1 MPTRS
6 GRWQLGI
13 HWTLRHWALVIH
25 RIVPTLSPAAPNAT
39 LLQRRLHS
47 SYRFS
52 SSFTW
57 WWRRRF
63 TKAGWLV
70 FLSIVATGLM
80 GADTNLSLA
89 YQAFVFLCFLF
100 IAALAGT
107 QFSRTKVDAE
117 RALPRYGSAGLP
129 VSYRVTLRNL
139 TAKPQRALSVTEDF
153 ADPRPTLEQF
163 ASTPEPGEE
172 QRNWYDRANGFYRW
186 TWLLKQNVRGKVNEQ
201 PCPDLPPNGSADIQL
216 ELLPTKRGVLR
227 FDAVAV
233 ACPDAFGLFRT
244 FVRVPLTQ
252 SLLILPKR
260 YFVPPLALPGQLKY
274 QQGGVAL
281 AGSVGE
287 SEEFVSLRDYRPGDA
302 LRHIHWPSW
311 AKTGKP
317 IVKEFQDEFFTRH
330 ALILD
335 TFLPVAASEVFE
347 EAVSVA
353 ASLACTVQAQESLL
367 DLMFVGPQ
375 AYCFTMGR
383 GVGHLEQLL
392 EILASVQPCRDR
404 QFNSLLRLVLQHASE
419 LSGCLCVFVEW
430 DDQRR
435 EFVRHLRE
443 MNVPLLV
450 LVVTAAGAPR
460 LDPGPMAG
468 EPERFRQLELGK
480 VAAELAKL

>member
-1 MPTRS
+1 M
-6 GRWQLGI
+6 
-13 HWTLRHWALVIH
+13 
-25 RIVPTLSPAAPNAT
+25 LSSA
-39 LLQRRLHS
+39 
-47 SYRFS
+47 
-52 SSFTW
+52 FTW

-70 FLSIVATGLM
+70 FAGIFLTGMM
-80 GADTNLSLA
+80 GVDTNLSLA
-89 YQAFVFLCFLF
+89 YQAFVFLCLLF
-100 IAALAGT
+100 ITALAGT
-107 QFSRTKVDAE
+107 QFSRTRVEAE
-117 RALPRYGSAGLP
+117 RVLPRFGSVGEP
-129 VSYRVTLRNL
+129 VNYRVTLRNL
-139 TAKPQRALSVTEDF
+139 TSKPQRGLAVTDDL
-153 ADPRPTLEQF
+153 ADPRPSLEQF
-163 ASTPEPGEE
+163 ISTPEPGEE
-172 QRNWYDRANGFYRW
+172 QRNWYDRNNGFYRW
-186 TWLLKQNVRGKVNEQ
+186 SWLLRQNVRGKVSEA
-201 PCPDLPPNGSADIQL
+201 PCPDLPPEGSADIQL
-216 ELLPTKRGVLR
+216 RLVPTRRGVLR

-233 ACPDAFGLFRT
+233 ACPDPFGLFRT
-244 FVRVPLTQ
+244 FVRAPLPQ

-260 YFVPPLALPGQLKY
+260 YPIPPLELPGQLKY
-274 QQGGVAL
+274 QHGGVAL
-281 AGSVGE
+281 AASVGE

-335 TFLPVAASEVFE
+335 TFLPVAASAVFE

-383 GVGHLEQLL
+383 GVSHLEQLL

-404 QFNSLLRLVLQHASE
+404 QFNSLLRLVLQHAGQ

-430 DDQRR
+430 DEQRQQFIR
-435 EFVRHLRE
+435 RLRE
-443 MNVPLLV
+443 MGVPLMV
-450 LVVTAAGAPR
+450 FVVTEAGAPR
-460 LDPGPMAG
+460 MEPGPMAA

-480 VAAELAKL
+480 VAEELSKL

>member
-1 MPTRS
+1 
-6 GRWQLGI
+6 
-13 HWTLRHWALVIH
+13 
-25 RIVPTLSPAAPNAT
+25 
-39 LLQRRLHS
+39 
-47 SYRFS
+47 
-52 SSFTW
+52 
-57 WWRRRF
+57 
-63 TKAGWLV
+63 
-70 FLSIVATGLM
+70 M

-89 YQAFVFLCFLF
+89 YQAFVFLCFLL

-107 QFSRTKVDAE
+107 PFSRTRVVAE
-117 RALPRYGSAGLP
+117 RVLPRFGSVGLP
-129 VSYRVTLRNL
+129 ISYRVTLKNL
-139 TAKPQRALSVTEDF
+139 TAKPQRGLSVTEDL
-153 ADPRPTLEQF
+153 ADPRPTLGQF
-163 ASTPEPGEE
+163 ISTPEPGEE
-172 QRNWYDRANGFYRW
+172 RRNWYDRKNGFYRW
-186 TWLLKQNVRGKVNEQ
+186 SWLLRQNVRGKVNEQ
-201 PCPDLPPNGSADIQL
+201 PAPTLPPNGSADVQL
-216 ELLPTKRGVLR
+216 ELVPTRRGVLR

-233 ACPDAFGLFRT
+233 ACPDPFGLSRA
-244 FVRVPLTQ
+244 FVRVPLPQ

-260 YFVPPLALPGQLKY
+260 YPLPPLALPGQLRY

-281 AGSVGE
+281 AASVGE

-404 QFNSLLRLVLQHASE
+404 EFQSLLQLVLQHAGD
-419 LSGCLCVFVEW
+419 LSGCLCVFVQW
-430 DDQRR
+430 DEARR
-435 EFVRHLRE
+435 EFVRRLRE
-443 MNVPLLV
+443 LGVPLMV
-450 LVVTAAGAPR
+450 FVVTEAGTQPPE
-460 LDPGPMAG
+460 PGPMAG
-468 EPERFRQLELGK
+468 EPERFRRLEVGK
-480 VAAELAKL
+480 VAEELLKL

>member
-1 MPTRS
+1 
-6 GRWQLGI
+6 
-13 HWTLRHWALVIH
+13 
-25 RIVPTLSPAAPNAT
+25 
-39 LLQRRLHS
+39 
-47 SYRFS
+47 
-52 SSFTW
+52 
-57 WWRRRF
+57 
-63 TKAGWLV
+63 
-70 FLSIVATGLM
+70 M

-107 QFSRTKVDAE
+107 QFSRTRVEAE
-117 RALPRYGSAGLP
+117 RVLPRFGSAGLP
-129 VSYRVTLRNL
+129 FSYRVSLKNL
-139 TAKPQRALSVTEDF
+139 TGKPQRGLSVTEDLT
-153 ADPRPTLEQF
+153 DPRPSLEQF
-163 ASTPEPGEE
+163 ASTPAPGEE
-172 QRNWYDRANGFYRW
+172 KRNLVDRRYYRW
-186 TWLLKQNVRGKVNEQ
+186 RWLLKQNIRGIVKEQ
-201 PCPDLPPNGSADIQL
+201 PCPDLPPNGSADVRL
-216 ELLPTKRGVLR
+216 ELVPTRRGVLR
-227 FDAVAV
+227 LDAVAV

-244 FVRVPLTQ
+244 FVRVPLPQ
-252 SLLILPKR
+252 SLLVLPKR
-260 YFVPPLALPGQLKY
+260 YFVPSLELPGQLKY

-287 SEEFVSLRDYRPGDA
+287 SEEFVALRDYRPGDA

-335 TFLPVAASEVFE
+335 TFLPVATSEVFE

-392 EILASVQPCRDR
+392 EILASVQPCRDQ
-404 QFNSLLRLVLQHASE
+404 QFNSLLRLVLQHAGE
-419 LSGCLCVFVEW
+419 LSGCLCVFVDW
-430 DDQRR
+430 DEQRR

-443 MNVPLLV
+443 MGVPLMV
-450 LVVTAAGAPR
+450 FIVTESGAPKP
-460 LDPGPMAG
+460 DPGPMTA

-480 VAAELAKL
+480 VAEELMKL

>member
-1 MPTRS
+1 
-6 GRWQLGI
+6 
-13 HWTLRHWALVIH
+13 
-25 RIVPTLSPAAPNAT
+25 
-39 LLQRRLHS
+39 
-47 SYRFS
+47 
-52 SSFTW
+52 
-57 WWRRRF
+57 
-63 TKAGWLV
+63 
-70 FLSIVATGLM
+70 M
-80 GADTNLSLA
+80 GVDTNLSLA

-107 QFSRTKVDAE
+107 QFSRTRIEAE
-117 RALPRYGSAGLP
+117 RVLPRFGSAGLP
-129 VSYRVTLRNL
+129 VTYRVTLRNL
-139 TAKPQRALSVTEDF
+139 TGKPQRGLSVTENL
-153 ADPRPTLEQF
+153 ADPRPTLERF
-163 ASTPEPGEE
+163 ISTPEPGEAK
-172 QRNWYDRANGFYRW
+172 RNWYDRKNGFYRW
-186 TWLLKQNVRGKVNEQ
+186 TWLLRQNVHGKVNEV
-201 PCPDLPPNGSADIQL
+201 PCPVLPPNGAADVRL
-216 ELLPTKRGVLR
+216 ELYPLRRGVLR
-227 FDAVAV
+227 LEAVAV
-233 ACPDAFGLFRT
+233 ACPDALGLFRT
-244 FVRVPLTQ
+244 FVAVPLPQ

-281 AGSVGE
+281 AASVGE

-383 GVGHLEQLL
+383 GTGQLEQLL
-392 EILASVQPCRDR
+392 EILASVQPCCDR
-404 QFNSLLRLVLQHASE
+404 QFNSLLRLVLQHAGE

-443 MNVPLLV
+443 LDVPLMV
-450 LVVTAAGAPR
+450 FIVTEAGAPKPE
-460 LDPGPMAG
+460 PGPMAG
-468 EPERFRQLELGK
+468 EPGRFRQLQVGK
-480 VAAELAKL
+480 VAEELLKL